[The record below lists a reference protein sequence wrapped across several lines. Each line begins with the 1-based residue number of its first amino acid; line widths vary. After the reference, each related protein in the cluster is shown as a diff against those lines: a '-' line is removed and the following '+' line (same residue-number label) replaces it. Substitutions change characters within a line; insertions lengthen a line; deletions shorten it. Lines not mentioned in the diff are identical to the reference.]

1 MQFKFQSMLTL
12 ILWICQWLHE
22 ASEIYND
29 MWIYM
34 MWMYIYMIIYM
45 HMLSH
50 VGLFTSHAVT
60 SFQWMNF
67 VLRCVLHVRGGWVG
81 TCSFPMQWRI
91 FDPAQL
97 ILRFPPQMGKSNSY
111 ADWKTWKDNAMR
123 AIPNVIC
130 NDPSDAMLHHHLR
143 SNSPLTAVAENRCWA
158 TIVSSSWHVSL
169 MFLKS
174 QPNKLFDM
182 TTTMFL
188 WYPMNILYDI

>member
-1 MQFKFQSMLTL
+1 MNKPKLLMQFKFQSMLTL

-60 SFQWMNF
+60 SFQWMIF
-67 VLRCVLHVRGGWVG
+67 VLRSVLHVRGGWVG
-81 TCSFPMQWRI
+81 TCSFPMQWWR

-97 ILRFPPQMGKSNSY
+97 ILRFPPQNGEKKQQSCRLKNMKRQCNACNSKCHMQWPMQCY
-111 ADWKTWKDNAMR
+111 AASPFEIELPFD
-123 AIPNVIC
+123 
-130 NDPSDAMLHHHLR
+130 R
-143 SNSPLTAVAENRCWA
+143 SRR
-158 TIVSSSWHVSL
+158 
-169 MFLKS
+169 K
-174 QPNKLFDM
+174 
-182 TTTMFL
+182 
-188 WYPMNILYDI
+188 

>member
-1 MQFKFQSMLTL
+1 
-12 ILWICQWLHE
+12 
-22 ASEIYND
+22 
-29 MWIYM
+29 